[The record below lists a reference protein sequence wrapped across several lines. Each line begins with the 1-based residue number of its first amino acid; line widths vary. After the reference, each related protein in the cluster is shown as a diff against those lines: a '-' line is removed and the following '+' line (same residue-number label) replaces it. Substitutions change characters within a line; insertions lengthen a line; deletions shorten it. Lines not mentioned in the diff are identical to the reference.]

1 MNRKD
6 EIMMAIVDYMKSIEL
21 TDVKHSVTK
30 VNIVLKVAQKLN
42 IPESQEY
49 SVIEE
54 FDELYKIDM
63 IRSSYRT
70 YDEKGVVSTTISTDD
85 EKFYLKH

>member
-1 MNRKD
+1 
-6 EIMMAIVDYMKSIEL
+6 MMAIVDYMKSIEL

-49 SVIEE
+49 SVIEG

-70 YDEKGVVSTTISTDD
+70 YDEKGVVSTTISTND
-85 EKFYLKH
+85 EKFYLKP